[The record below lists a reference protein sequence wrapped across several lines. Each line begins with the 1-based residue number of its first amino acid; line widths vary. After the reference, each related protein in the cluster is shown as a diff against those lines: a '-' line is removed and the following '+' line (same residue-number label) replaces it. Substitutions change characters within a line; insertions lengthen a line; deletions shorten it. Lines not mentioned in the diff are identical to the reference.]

1 MEFRISQE
9 FAMDDRT
16 FFAVFESFYCSHA
29 DLAAVRPGTERVN
42 AVAMKLAEMPWADP
56 AESLRAV
63 QVACAVT
70 GFAAR
75 FDWLETERHAKLRR
89 TAAQAADA
97 VFRSLLSAKARGV
110 RHATETP

>member
-29 DLAAVRPGTERVN
+29 DLAAVWTDTERVN
-42 AVAMKLAEMPWADP
+42 AVAMKLAEMPWADS

-70 GFAAR
+70 GVAAH
-75 FDWLETERHAKLRR
+75 FDWLETERRARMRR
-89 TAAQAADA
+89 NAAQAADA
-97 VFRSLLSAKARGV
+97 VFRSLLSAKATGV
-110 RHATETP
+110 QR